1 MIYKWIVEFC
11 DSVDYIL
18 FVDDDYLVNVDNI
31 LDAIRRQKCFTGVD
45 VMYGYKLFW
54 RSPIDKDVLLPVAV
68 AGNNFDILP

>member
-45 VMYGYKLFW
+45 HLELYH
-54 RSPIDKDVLLPVAV
+54 DKDVLLPVAV